1 VLPFSVQTSIVT
13 SVLCGVEGAG
23 LQREIRSGR
32 GRPIAFLK
40 MSVRKE
46 VVRIVRT
53 RPRRTMCVLW
63 AERVG
68 RRRVVRRRIRAGMP
82 RA

>member
-1 VLPFSVQTSIVT
+1 MFVFSVQTSIVT

-23 LQREIRSGR
+23 LQRAIRSGL
-32 GRPIAFLK
+32 GRPMAFLK

-46 VVRIVRT
+46 VVRRVRT
-53 RPRRTMCVLW
+53 RPRSTMWVLC

-68 RRRVVRRRIRAGMP
+68 RRRVVRRRIRVGIP

>member
-1 VLPFSVQTSIVT
+1 M
-13 SVLCGVEGAG
+13 
-23 LQREIRSGR
+23 
-32 GRPIAFLK
+32 AFLK

-46 VVRIVRT
+46 VVRRVRT
-53 RPRRTMCVLW
+53 RPSRTMCVLC

-68 RRRVVRRRIRAGMP
+68 SRRVVRRRIRVGIP